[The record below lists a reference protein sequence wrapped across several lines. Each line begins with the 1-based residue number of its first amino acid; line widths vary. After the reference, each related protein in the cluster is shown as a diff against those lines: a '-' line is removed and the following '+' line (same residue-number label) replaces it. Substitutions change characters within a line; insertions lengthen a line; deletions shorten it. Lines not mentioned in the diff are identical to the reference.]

1 MDYAYLGGSGLKVS
15 RLCLGTMTF
24 GDQQAGC
31 KDEETCYQILDAFVA
46 AGGNFIDTA
55 NIYHKGESEKIIGR
69 WLSKRDP
76 SLRAKLVIATKVR
89 NAVDP
94 STAGPNDIGLSRSHI
109 MAAVEDSLA
118 RLQTPYIDLYQCHV
132 WDAGTPLEETLRAL
146 NDLVTSGKVRYTGWS
161 NVTGC
166 QMMKVVH
173 VSKAMGFTP
182 PVSIQAQY
190 SLLCRATE
198 WEVAEVCAM
207 EGVALLPWSGLKGG
221 WLSGKMVK
229 GVGAP
234 EGSRVDVIEKSGK
247 PMQSHPSFSQFSN
260 DEAVWG
266 ILGGLEEIAKEI
278 GSTIPAV
285 ALRWLLQ
292 KPTVTS
298 LVIGCRTLEQ
308 LNSNLQAASIALTT
322 THMTK
327 LDALSAVAPPYRE
340 FFFVCVCLVVFILSS
355 HFANSISHHP
365 PFNTHYHPLLPL
377 LPAYEMVTRINKA
390 QGRIR

>member
-1 MDYAYLGGSGLKVS
+1 MDYAYLGTSGLKVS

-31 KDEETCYQILDAFVA
+31 KDEETCHQILDAFVA
-46 AGGNFIDTA
+46 AGGNFLDTA
-55 NIYHKGESEKIIGR
+55 DIYHKGESERIIGR

-76 SLRAKLVIATKVR
+76 SLRSKLVIATKVR

-166 QMMKVVH
+166 QMMKIVH
-173 VSKAMGFTP
+173 VSKAMGFTA

-207 EGVALLPWSGLKGG
+207 EGVGLLPWSGLKGG
-221 WLSGKMVK
+221 WLTGKMVK

-234 EGSRVDVIEKSGK
+234 EGSRVDTIEKSGK

-260 DEAVWG
+260 DEAVWS

-292 KPTVTS
+292 KPTVPS
-298 LVIGCRTLEQ
+298 LVIGCRTMEQ
-308 LNSNLQAASIALTT
+308 LTSNLAAASIVLSPA
-322 THMTK
+322 HMAK

-340 FFFVCVCLVVFILSS
+340 SFFLSFTRVHCVCLFVFTNGLGSHNSITHPS
-355 HFANSISHHP
+355 HF
-365 PFNTHYHPLLPL
+365 
-377 LPAYEMVTRINKA
+377 
-390 QGRIR
+390 